1 VFSAGKAW
9 TGTVFMI
16 GFHAWEVQ
24 GMRVGPILV
33 LIAVTGHLGAGQ
45 ATTPRAAAFGERG
58 PTD

>member
-1 VFSAGKAW
+1 
-9 TGTVFMI
+9 
-16 GFHAWEVQ
+16 
-24 GMRVGPILV
+24 MRVGPILV